1 VPAFSRA
8 GTQQGGSTL
17 GIPLTILWVT
27 CVLDLIF
34 KRHDLSG
41 WGRAAWV
48 AAIIFPALGS
58 LAYVA
63 FGGMAPLHASG
74 ASGASPTG
82 SPRDDALRLTGRT
95 P

>member
-1 VPAFSRA
+1 MGFWDAFLLLA
-8 GTQQGGSTL
+8 IF
-17 GIPLTILWVT
+17 IPLTILWLT

-48 AAIIFPALGS
+48 AAIIVFPAIGS

-63 FGGMAPLHASG
+63 FGGMAPLHGSE
-74 ASGASPTG
+74 ASPTG

>member
-1 VPAFSRA
+1 VGFWQAFLLLA
-8 GTQQGGSTL
+8 IF
-17 GIPLTILWVT
+17 IPLTILWVT

-34 KRHDLSG
+34 KRHDMSG
-41 WGRAAWV
+41 LRRAAWI
-48 AAIIFPALGS
+48 AAIIFFPALGS

-63 FGGMAPLHASG
+63 FGGMAPLHGSG
-74 ASGASPTG
+74 TSSPG